1 MYAYLKT
8 LQQLIDN
15 NKWLGICKIKY
26 LEELTITFFSL
37 YKVAITAKNCEQKS
51 EITSIKQRILEN
63 KWNRKIEIFQ
73 ENDLNTEYQAK
84 SVETRLKFSLG
95 RHILI
100 GRIFKKIQLQTSIFF
115 CDIILSL
122 FRIKSYFKWCVTM
135 IKWLIRKR
143 SCKIG

>member
-8 LQQLIDN
+8 LQQLIDD

-37 YKVAITAKNCEQKS
+37 YKVAITAKNCEQKL

-95 RHILI
+95 WHILI

-115 CDIILSL
+115 LWYNPQFISHKVILQMMCDDD
-122 FRIKSYFKWCVTM
+122 KMTDT
-135 IKWLIRKR
+135 
-143 SCKIG
+143 

>member
-51 EITSIKQRILEN
+51 EITSIKQGL
-63 KWNRKIEIFQ
+63 
-73 ENDLNTEYQAK
+73 
-84 SVETRLKFSLG
+84 
-95 RHILI
+95 
-100 GRIFKKIQLQTSIFF
+100 
-115 CDIILSL
+115 
-122 FRIKSYFKWCVTM
+122 
-135 IKWLIRKR
+135 
-143 SCKIG
+143 

>member
-73 ENDLNTEYQAK
+73 ENDLNTE
-84 SVETRLKFSLG
+84 
-95 RHILI
+95 
-100 GRIFKKIQLQTSIFF
+100 
-115 CDIILSL
+115 
-122 FRIKSYFKWCVTM
+122 
-135 IKWLIRKR
+135 
-143 SCKIG
+143 